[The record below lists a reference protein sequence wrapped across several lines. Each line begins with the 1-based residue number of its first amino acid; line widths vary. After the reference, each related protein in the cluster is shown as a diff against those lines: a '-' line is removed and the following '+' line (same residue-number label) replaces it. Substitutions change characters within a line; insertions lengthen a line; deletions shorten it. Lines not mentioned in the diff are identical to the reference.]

1 METNYGSFI
10 RERAIKN
17 LLSAQ
22 EKMANK
28 ENEKALIALSKFI
41 LKVSHQFDNEV
52 LQLSSEQGNAGTE
65 HVINYKTFR
74 EHVSIGKAT

>member
-1 METNYGSFI
+1 MQTNYGSFI

-28 ENEKALIALSKFI
+28 ENEKTLIVLSKFI
-41 LKVSHQFDNEV
+41 LKISRQFDDEV
-52 LQLSSEQGNAGTE
+52 LQVNFKQDNDGMM
-65 HVINYKTFR
+65 K
-74 EHVSIGKAT
+74 

>member
-10 RERAIKN
+10 REQVITN

-22 EKMANK
+22 EKMADK

-41 LKVSHQFDNEV
+41 LNLSRQFDDEV
-52 LQLSSEQGNAGTE
+52 LQVNFKQDNDGM
-65 HVINYKTFR
+65 VK
-74 EHVSIGKAT
+74 

>member
-1 METNYGSFI
+1 MQTNYGSFI

-28 ENEKALIALSKFI
+28 ENEKALIVLSKFI
-41 LKVSHQFDNEV
+41 LKISRQFDDEV
-52 LQLSSEQGNAGTE
+52 LQVNFKQDNDGMM
-65 HVINYKTFR
+65 K
-74 EHVSIGKAT
+74 

>member
-10 RERAIKN
+10 REQVITN

-41 LKVSHQFDNEV
+41 LKVSRQFDDEV
-52 LQLSSEQGNAGTE
+52 LQVNFKQDNDGMM
-65 HVINYKTFR
+65 K
-74 EHVSIGKAT
+74 

>member
-10 RERAIKN
+10 REQVITN

-22 EKMANK
+22 EKMADK

-41 LKVSHQFDNEV
+41 LKISRQFDDEV
-52 LQLSSEQGNAGTE
+52 LQVNFKQDNDGMM
-65 HVINYKTFR
+65 K
-74 EHVSIGKAT
+74 

>member
-22 EKMANK
+22 EKMVDK
-28 ENEKALIALSKFI
+28 EDGKALIALSKFI
-41 LKVSHQFDNEV
+41 LKVSHQFDDEV
-52 LQLSSEQGNAGTE
+52 LQVNFKQDNDGMA
-65 HVINYKTFR
+65 K
-74 EHVSIGKAT
+74 

>member
-1 METNYGSFI
+1 MQTNYGSFI
-10 RERAIKN
+10 REQVITN

-22 EKMANK
+22 EKMADK

-41 LKVSHQFDNEV
+41 LKVSYRFDNKV

-65 HVINYKTFR
+65 HVINYKTSR